1 LEVLPSMDEPGAGAG
16 DSFVIVEWRGR
27 KKRKMVGMS
36 DIAKYG
42 VFIKKA
48 KKWFDVPPSV
58 HVHLEYSMDEE
69 KFEICS
75 TGDLKDALTGMS
87 DKKTRFT
94 LRQTSHENDELFH
107 ERLRQDEEPDE
118 SSRLHRDRRGRFAD
132 TVNGDIV
139 PMPNDNYRESSREKD
154 SADDVEKTTIEKAHI
169 EIS

>member
-1 LEVLPSMDEPGAGAG
+1 MDEPGAGAG

-118 SSRLHRDRRGRFAD
+118 SSRLHR
-132 TVNGDIV
+132 
-139 PMPNDNYRESSREKD
+139 ESSREKD